1 MVFLLYESAYV
12 PLDHNCLEMIF
23 HRWDKF
29 SFHFPLQKILH
40 HSSNLDNTIKI
51 WDALTGECV
60 RTLNLDFHI
69 ISLKFNGVHVV
80 ARSFRGSFGVWDV
93 ETGVRRHTLVGNNL
107 WCRQIEMEGNVMVCS
122 GVDDTTAEIWD
133 ISTGVRLHKLAGPH
147 KHNDTIRGIQVS
159 EKFVLTSTVDETVK
173 LWDIK
178 TGEFIRDLMLGSGLR
193 EEKTI
198 DRQQVGIK

>member
-1 MVFLLYESAYV
+1 
-12 PLDHNCLEMIF
+12 
-23 HRWDKF
+23 
-29 SFHFPLQKILH
+29 
-40 HSSNLDNTIKI
+40 
-51 WDALTGECV
+51 
-60 RTLNLDFHI
+60 
-69 ISLKFNGVHVV
+69 
-80 ARSFRGSFGVWDV
+80 
-93 ETGVRRHTLVGNNL
+93 
-107 WCRQIEMEGNVMVCS
+107 MEGNVMVCS

-159 EKFVLTSTVDETVK
+159 EKFVLTNTVDETVK